1 MKEQLITFET
11 AKLANGK
18 RFDIETYNHYQ
29 LKNGK
34 FLDKDNYQG
43 QSIKAPTQSLLQK
56 WLRETRGVHIEIYRN
71 ASGYYW
77 GMCRSDGGT
86 GLGWSHHSGPNMGGV
101 WNTYEDALENS
112 LQVQLSYDLPEDTK
126 TIKHW
131 GNYVEFILESIYI
144 KTVKTNEDE
153 KN

>member
-71 ASGYYW
+71 ASGYSW
-77 GMCRSDGGT
+77 SMCKTNGGT
-86 GLGWSHHSGPNMGGV
+86 SLGWSGWTGPNHAGV
-101 WNTYEDALENS
+101 WDSYEDSLENA
-112 LQVQLSYDLPEDTK
+112 LQVQLSYDLPENTEI
-126 TIKHW
+126 IKHW
-131 GNYVEFILESIYI
+131 RNYVEFVL
-144 KTVKTNEDE
+144 KTY